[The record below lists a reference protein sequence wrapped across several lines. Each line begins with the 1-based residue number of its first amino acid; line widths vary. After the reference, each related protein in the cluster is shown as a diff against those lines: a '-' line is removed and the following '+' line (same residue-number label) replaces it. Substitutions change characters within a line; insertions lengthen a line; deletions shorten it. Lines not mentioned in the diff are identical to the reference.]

1 MSIPQYFVR
10 TYLLN
15 PILDSNEIMRKNIQ
29 KDKVSNVRPYHV
41 FKCIVKQA
49 LFIGPGPGKVLV
61 HETRT
66 LILNVVVPVLNKFS
80 YFPYS

>member
-1 MSIPQYFVR
+1 
-10 TYLLN
+10 
-15 PILDSNEIMRKNIQ
+15 MRKNIQ

-80 YFPYS
+80 YFPYSWCYGSWGPDPAKTDPLKGS